1 MNGLNDTF
9 EQVLSFFFYSS
20 LSISL
25 SLSLS
30 RFPLTCPL
38 FRRRR
43 QSSLLSRF
51 HDLLK
56 KLNRRGERASKFAI
70 CTKCEPV
77 SLKRHR
83 DRVESSIS
91 SPLAFRLIFC
101 SANASLCLFL
111 SLSIYL
117 SICIYIYIYICPIP
131 SLIPSRLTASRIDF
145 YDPTFILPAGATRL
159 RSISI
164 KLITNY
170 RLRRPDRRTG
180 ATFN

>member
-9 EQVLSFFFYSS
+9 EQVLSFFFIPLS
-20 LSISL
+20 LSL

-117 SICIYIYIYICPIP
+117 SICIYIYIYI
-131 SLIPSRLTASRIDF
+131 SVLSRLSS
-145 YDPTFILPAGATRL
+145 L
-159 RSISI
+159 RDSPLRGLISTTQ
-164 KLITNY
+164 LLY
-170 RLRRPDRRTG
+170 CRRARRG
-180 ATFN
+180 FVRFQ

>member
-1 MNGLNDTF
+1 MNELNDTF
-9 EQVLSFFFYSS
+9 EQVLSFFF
-20 LSISL
+20 IPL

-131 SLIPSRLTASRIDF
+131 SLIIATHRFADWFLRPNFYIAGGRDEASFDFNKINYKLPTETSRS
-145 YDPTFILPAGATRL
+145 
-159 RSISI
+159 
-164 KLITNY
+164 
-170 RLRRPDRRTG
+170 PDGRH
-180 ATFN
+180 F